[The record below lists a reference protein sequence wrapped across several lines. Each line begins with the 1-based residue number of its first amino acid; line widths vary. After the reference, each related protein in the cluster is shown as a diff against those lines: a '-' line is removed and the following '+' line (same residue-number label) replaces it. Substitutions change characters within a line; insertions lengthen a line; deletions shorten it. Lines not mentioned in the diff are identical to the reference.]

1 MFNRKKQLL
10 LSFFTLIIGFF
21 FLDSFFN
28 LNFTTEP
35 ILDKDLSI
43 MSYNTTAKGD
53 GIVTFVKDND
63 PDILCFQ
70 EFSKIGDN
78 KFKYYPFKYVTPIS
92 NDKSIQAIYS
102 KYPIIANGSLN
113 FPNTLNNAIYADIV
127 INKDTIRV
135 YNIHLQSL
143 KIRPGSIKR
152 EAPQRLFKRL
162 GDSFIKQ
169 QQQSEIVVAHSK
181 ESPYR
186 NIFCVDMNNSQYSYV
201 FHKIKG
207 DMFDTF
213 KEKGKGYG
221 RTYNFKFLPI
231 RIDFILMDKSIE
243 IRAHRN
249 FDEKL
254 SDHYAIMASFRLK
267 E

>member
-1 MFNRKKQLL
+1 M
-10 LSFFTLIIGFF
+10 
-21 FLDSFFN
+21 LD
-28 LNFTTEP
+28 E
-35 ILDKDLSI
+35 DVSI
-43 MSYNTTAKGD
+43 MSYNTNELNNYYNNNPSVGGK
-53 GIVTFVKDND
+53 IVEFVKDND
-63 PDILCFQ
+63 PDIVCFQ
-70 EFSKIGDN
+70 EFSRRGVQ
-78 KFKYYPFKYVTPIS
+78 KFKFYPYKYVTPITS
-92 NDKSIQAIYS
+92 DKSIQAIYS
-102 KYPIIANGSLN
+102 KYPIITYGSLN
-113 FPNTLNNAIYADIV
+113 FPNTSNNTIFADIV
-127 INKDTIRV
+127 INTDTLRV
-135 YNIHLQSL
+135 YNVHLQSL
-143 KIRPGSIKR
+143 RIRPGSFKR

-162 GDSFIKQ
+162 GDSFKKQ
-169 QQQSEIVVAHSK
+169 QQQTELVVAHSK

-186 NIFCVDMNNSQYSYV
+186 NIFCVDMNNSQYSNV

-207 DMFDTF
+207 DMLDTF

-231 RIDFILMDKSIE
+231 RIDFILMDKSLE